1 MSYHYLLDLALILLS
16 TKLLG
21 LLTQRFQMPQVVGA
35 LLAGLILGPAGL
47 NVLTETEFISQLSE
61 LGVIVLMFSA
71 GMGTDINELKN
82 SGKAGFWV
90 ALLGVIV
97 PLLMGTALA
106 WGAAAAGL
114 IESNGMLENVF
125 VGTILTATSVSITVE
140 TLKEMGKLETKVGN
154 TILAAALIDD
164 VLGLVALTL
173 VSSLAGGGE
182 SVGLVLLKILGFF
195 IFAAV
200 AGVGANRLFCWM
212 LKRQGGWATHRN
224 SVLAFVLCLVM
235 AYCAEEFFGVA
246 DITGAYAAGLAVAC
260 TPKGTYIQS
269 KYNPLGYL
277 LLTPV
282 FFAAIGIT
290 FEESEFFIQEF
301 RRTGAIDRT
310 VVFSNLANDP
320 AVERIATP
328 RMALTAAEY
337 LAFEC
342 GMHVLVIM
350 TDITNYAEALREV
363 SAARKEVP
371 GRRGYPGYLYTDL
384 ATLYER
390 AGRRIGKKGSITL
403 IPILTMPED
412 DKTHPIPDLTGY
424 ITEGQI
430 ILSRDLYRKGVIPP
444 VDVLP
449 SLSRLKDKGIGPGKT
464 REDHA
469 GTMNQLFA
477 AYSAGKDAKEL
488 ATILGESALSP
499 TDRLYAKFAEEFEQR
514 YVSQGYEENRSIEE
528 TLNIGWELLSILP
541 ETELKRIKP
550 EFIEKYLPKKQA

>member
-1 MSYHYLLDLALILLS
+1 MKKCVYAVEPHGEEFFVSYHYLLDLALILLS

-71 GMGTDINELKN
+71 GMGTDINELKH

-106 WGAAAAGL
+106 WGAAAGL

-282 FFAAIGIT
+282 FFAAIGINVKLDGVSGGMLAFSVLLLVISVISKLAGCGLGAKLCGFT
-290 FEESEFFIQEF
+290 ERESIQVGVGMVCRGEVALIVAN
-301 RRTGAIDRT
+301 RGLSMGVLSSAMMTPVVIT
-310 VVFSNLANDP
+310 VVGGT
-320 AVERIATP
+320 I
-328 RMALTAAEY
+328 LT
-337 LAFEC
+337 
-342 GMHVLVIM
+342 
-350 TDITNYAEALREV
+350 
-363 SAARKEVP
+363 
-371 GRRGYPGYLYTDL
+371 
-384 ATLYER
+384 
-390 AGRRIGKKGSITL
+390 
-403 IPILTMPED
+403 PILLKLVFRGEPQEKLVESSLADRYEKTAQLED
-412 DKTHPIPDLTGY
+412 ASQQLLDADAAMM
-424 ITEGQI
+424 
-430 ILSRDLYRKGVIPP
+430 RKN
-444 VDVLP
+444 
-449 SLSRLKDKGIGPGKT
+449 K
-464 REDHA
+464 
-469 GTMNQLFA
+469 
-477 AYSAGKDAKEL
+477 
-488 ATILGESALSP
+488 
-499 TDRLYAKFAEEFEQR
+499 
-514 YVSQGYEENRSIEE
+514 
-528 TLNIGWELLSILP
+528 
-541 ETELKRIKP
+541 
-550 EFIEKYLPKKQA
+550 